1 LAELVLREAVM
12 KQHRILLLTASSA
25 LLLALSLPANA
36 FVVVIGNQLAHDCYI
51 AAKTGVDPQT
61 GIATCNSALENEAL
75 STHDRAGTFVNR
87 GTMEIALNRV
97 PQAMSDYNEGVEI
110 MPTLGDSYVDRAG
123 GYIYTHQYALAIAD
137 ANKGIALGPSLP
149 FVGYYNRAVAEHLSG
164 DLQHAYFDYQKT
176 LELEPRFTPAAD
188 QLKGFVVTKRPDAP
202 TLANGPADPNAPIP
216 ANEPKQPDANAPTL
230 AGRDTSLAGI
240 KLGGGD

>member
-1 LAELVLREAVM
+1 M
-12 KQHRILLLTASSA
+12 KQHRIALLTATA
-25 LLLALSLPANA
+25 TIFVGLGAPADA

-51 AAKTGVDPQT
+51 AAKTGADPVG
-61 GIATCNSALENEAL
+61 GIATCNSALVNEAL
-75 STHDRAGTFVNR
+75 TIHDRAGTYVNR

-97 PQAMSDYNEGVEI
+97 PQAMDDYDQGIKI
-110 MPTLGDSYVDRAG
+110 MPELGDSYVDRAG

-137 ANKGIALGPSLP
+137 ANKGIELGPSLP
-149 FVGYYNRAVAEHLSG
+149 FVGYFNRAVAEHLSG

-202 TLANGPADPNAPIP
+202 TLATGPAQQNAPTP
-216 ANEPKQPDANAPTL
+216 ANEPKQPDANAPVL
-230 AGRDTSLAGI
+230 ANRDTSAVGTR
-240 KLGGGD
+240 LGGN

>member
-1 LAELVLREAVM
+1 M
-12 KQHRILLLTASSA
+12 KKHRIVLLTASSA
-25 LLLALSLPANA
+25 LLLALSPPANA

-51 AAKTGVDPQT
+51 AAKTGVDPQ
-61 GIATCNSALENEAL
+61 GGLATCNSALENEAL
-75 STHDRAGTFVNR
+75 TAHDRAGTFVNR

-97 PQAMSDYNEGVEI
+97 PQAMADYDQGIEI

-123 GYIYTHQYALAIAD
+123 AFIYTHQYALAIAD
-137 ANKGIALGPSLP
+137 ANKGIQLGPTLP

-176 LELEPRFTPAAD
+176 LELEPRFTPASE

-202 TLANGPADPNAPIP
+202 TLADGPAQPNAPIP
-216 ANEPKQPDANAPTL
+216 TSEPKQPDANGPTL
-230 AGRDTSLAGI
+230 ATRGAPVVGA
-240 KLGGGD
+240 KPGGD

>member
-1 LAELVLREAVM
+1 M
-12 KQHRILLLTASSA
+12 KQHHIAILTATTA
-25 LLLALSLPANA
+25 LIALSAPANA

-51 AAKTGVDPQT
+51 AAKTGTDPVG
-61 GIATCNSALENEAL
+61 GITTCNSALQNEAL
-75 STHDRAGTFVNR
+75 TTHDRAGTFVNR

-97 PQAMSDYNEGVEI
+97 TQAMADYDQGIHI

-123 GYIYTHQYALAIAD
+123 AYIYTHQYALAIAD
-137 ANKGIALGPSLP
+137 ANKGIELGPSLP

-176 LELEPRFTPAAD
+176 LDLEPRFTPASD

-202 TLANGPADPNAPIP
+202 TLATGPAQPNAPVP
-216 ANEPKQPDANAPTL
+216 ANDSKQPDANAPTL
-230 AGRDTSLAGI
+230 ANRDITAVGTRLV
-240 KLGGGD
+240 GD

>member
-1 LAELVLREAVM
+1 M
-12 KQHRILLLTASSA
+12 NQHRIALLTASA
-25 LLLALSLPANA
+25 AFFVALSAPANA

-51 AAKTGVDPQT
+51 AAKTGADPVA
-61 GIATCNSALENEAL
+61 GIATCDSALQNEAL

-97 PQAMSDYNEGVEI
+97 PKAMDDYNEGIQI

-123 GYIYTHQYALAIAD
+123 AYIYTHQYDLAIAD

-176 LELEPRFTPAAD
+176 LELEPRFTPASE

-202 TLANGPADPNAPIP
+202 TLATAPADPNAPIP

-230 AGRDTSLAGI
+230 ANRDTNTAAAPP
-240 KLGGGD
+240 GGD